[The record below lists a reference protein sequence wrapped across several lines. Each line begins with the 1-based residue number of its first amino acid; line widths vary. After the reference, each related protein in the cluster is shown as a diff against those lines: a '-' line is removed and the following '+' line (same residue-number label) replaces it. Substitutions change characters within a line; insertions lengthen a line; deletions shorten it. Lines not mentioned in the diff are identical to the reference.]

1 MQWNCASPGRT
12 SCRSLFAF
20 LGACCGG
27 GVFPAASV
35 PLVGAAIGALVE
47 AMVQG
52 NESRLTS
59 QRPQYFQQVFGVP
72 SGALAASLD
81 GSLVCDL
88 AHQIEGEVAD
98 DGHIRGAVAGAQ
110 A

>member
-1 MQWNCASPGRT
+1 MFIEV
-12 SCRSLFAF
+12 L
-20 LGACCGG
+20 
-27 GVFPAASV
+27 PAWTV
-35 PLVGAAIGALVE
+35 P
-47 AMVQG
+47 QG

-59 QRPQYFQQVFGVP
+59 QRPQYFQQVFWVP

-98 DGHIRGAVAGAQ
+98 HGHVAGSVAGAQ
-110 A
+110 S